1 MFAGFFGVLGFVY
14 FQGVS
19 EFLLASGVLLGP
31 THPKFRKLWAAVE
44 EHISREWAFVNQRD
58 SSMDWQGQK
67 LSEHLM
73 QYLLLGSAIIAFLAG
88 YLTSSYST
96 MLWTYL
102 VGVIVTFLVTVPD
115 WPFYNR
121 KPLHWLE
128 PMYADM
134 PSTRQINKSKQQPP
148 PSSGKKAAKPQGKR

>member
-1 MFAGFFGVLGFVY
+1 
-14 FQGVS
+14 
-19 EFLLASGVLLGP
+19 
-31 THPKFRKLWAAVE
+31 
-44 EHISREWAFVNQRD
+44 
-58 SSMDWQGQK
+58 MDWQGQK

-96 MLWTYL
+96 MLCTYL
-102 VGVIVTFLVTVPD
+102 AGVIVTFLVTVPD

-134 PSTRQINKSKQQPP
+134 PSTRQINKSKQQPL